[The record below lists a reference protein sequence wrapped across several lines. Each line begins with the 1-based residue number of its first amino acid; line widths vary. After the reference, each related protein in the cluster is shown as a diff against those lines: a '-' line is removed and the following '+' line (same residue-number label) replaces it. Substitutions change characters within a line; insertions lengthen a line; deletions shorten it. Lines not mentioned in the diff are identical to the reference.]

1 MPGSTPGSG
10 TDRNVTTPAHAAA
23 ATEERGRGT
32 RLGASLGSYGLAW
45 RRFKRHRLA
54 IGAGTLLAA
63 LVLIIAIAPLFIPEE
78 RANQAEPE
86 FILRSPSAQF
96 PFGTDDV
103 GRDILA
109 RSLYGGRISLTI
121 GATAAF
127 LAIGLGLVIGALAG
141 YYGGVRDAALMR
153 LADAMLSMPSLL
165 LLIVLGRL
173 FGSSVP
179 VLIAVIGGLS
189 WMTVARI
196 VRGTVLS
203 LREQDFVVAARAM
216 GADSRTVLVRH
227 VVPNTLAPV
236 IVAATLGVGNA
247 ILLEAGASFLGLGI
261 RPPTASW
268 GSMLYRAQN
277 VLDLAPWVAIFPGL
291 LILVTVLCINFLGDG
306 LRDALDPHTRV
317 E

>member
-1 MPGSTPGSG
+1 M
-10 TDRNVTTPAHAAA
+10 AAA
-23 ATEERGRGT
+23 V
-32 RLGASLGSYGLAW
+32 
-45 RRFKRHRLA
+45 
-54 IGAGTLLAA
+54 LAA
-63 LVLIIAIAPLFIPEE
+63 LVLTVAIAPAFIPEE

-86 FILRSPSAQF
+86 FIMRPPSAQF

-127 LAIGLGLVIGALAG
+127 LGIGLGLVVGALAG
-141 YYGGVRDAALMR
+141 YYGGASDAALMR

-165 LLIVLGRL
+165 LLIVLGRI

-196 VRGTVLS
+196 VRGNVLS

-216 GADSRTVLVRH
+216 GADSRMVLVRH

-247 ILLEAGASFLGLGI
+247 ILLEAGASFLGLGVG
-261 RPPTASW
+261 PPTASW

-277 VLDLAPWVAIFPGL
+277 VLDFAPWVAIFPGL
-291 LILVTVLCINFLGDG
+291 FILITVLCINFLGDG
-306 LRDALDPHTRV
+306 LRDALDPRIRI

>member
-1 MPGSTPGSG
+1 M
-10 TDRNVTTPAHAAA
+10 PAHAAA
-23 ATEERGRGT
+23 ATEGRGRGIP
-32 RLGASLGSYGLAW
+32 LGASLGSYGLAW

-54 IGAGTLLAA
+54 IVAGAILAA

-127 LAIGLGLVIGALAG
+127 LGIGLGLAIGALAG

-165 LLIVLGRL
+165 LLICAGADLRVLGAGADRRDRRPEL
-173 FGSSVP
+173 DD
-179 VLIAVIGGLS
+179 GGAHR
-189 WMTVARI
+189 ARQ
-196 VRGTVLS
+196 RA
-203 LREQDFVVAARAM
+203 VAA
-216 GADSRTVLVRH
+216 
-227 VVPNTLAPV
+227 
-236 IVAATLGVGNA
+236 
-247 ILLEAGASFLGLGI
+247 
-261 RPPTASW
+261 
-268 GSMLYRAQN
+268 
-277 VLDLAPWVAIFPGL
+277 
-291 LILVTVLCINFLGDG
+291 
-306 LRDALDPHTRV
+306 
-317 E
+317 

>member
-1 MPGSTPGSG
+1 M
-10 TDRNVTTPAHAAA
+10 
-23 ATEERGRGT
+23 
-32 RLGASLGSYGLAW
+32 
-45 RRFKRHRLA
+45 
-54 IGAGTLLAA
+54 
-63 LVLIIAIAPLFIPEE
+63 
-78 RANQAEPE
+78 
-86 FILRSPSAQF
+86 
-96 PFGTDDV
+96 
-103 GRDILA
+103 
-109 RSLYGGRISLTI
+109 
-121 GATAAF
+121 
-127 LAIGLGLVIGALAG
+127 
-141 YYGGVRDAALMR
+141 ALMR

-165 LLIVLGRL
+165 LLIVLGRI

-196 VRGTVLS
+196 VRGNVLS

-216 GADSRTVLVRH
+216 GADSRMVLVRH

-247 ILLEAGASFLGLGI
+247 ILLEAGASFLGLGV

-277 VLDLAPWVAIFPGL
+277 VLDFAPWVAIFPGL
-291 LILVTVLCINFLGDG
+291 LILITVLCINFLGDG
-306 LRDALDPHTRV
+306 LRDALDPRIRM

>member
-1 MPGSTPGSG
+1 MASG
-10 TDRNVTTPAHAAA
+10 EVAAI
-23 ATEERGRGT
+23 TEQRDFGIRV
-32 RLGASLGSYGLAW
+32 GASPGSYGPAW

-54 IGAGTLLAA
+54 IVAGGVLAV
-63 LVLIIAIAPLFIPEE
+63 LVLIVAIAPLFIPEE

-127 LAIGLGLVIGALAG
+127 LGIGLGLMLGALAG
-141 YYGGVRDAALMR
+141 YYGGLSDAALMR

-165 LLIVLGRL
+165 LLIVLGRI

-196 VRGTVLS
+196 VRGNVLS
-203 LREQDFVVAARAM
+203 LREQDFVVAARAI
-216 GADSRTVLVRH
+216 GADSRMVLLRH

-277 VLDLAPWVAIFPGL
+277 VLDFAPWVAIFPGL
-291 LILVTVLCINFLGDG
+291 LILITVLCINFLGDG
-306 LRDALDPHTRV
+306 LRDALDPRIRI

>member
-1 MPGSTPGSG
+1 MVPVDGA
-10 TDRNVTTPAHAAA
+10 VAA
-23 ATEERGRGT
+23 EERG
-32 RLGASLGSYGLAW
+32 LGMGVRASLGSYGLAW

-54 IGAGTLLAA
+54 IVAGAVLAV

-127 LAIGLGLVIGALAG
+127 LGIGLGLVIGALAG
-141 YYGGVRDAALMR
+141 YYGGVRDVALMR

-165 LLIVLGRL
+165 LLIVLGRI

-196 VRGTVLS
+196 VRGNVLS

-216 GADSRTVLVRH
+216 GADSRMVLVRH

-247 ILLEAGASFLGLGI
+247 ILLEAGASFLGLGV

-277 VLDLAPWVAIFPGL
+277 VLDFAPWVAIFPGL
-291 LILVTVLCINFLGDG
+291 LILITVLCINFLGDG
-306 LRDALDPHTRV
+306 LRDALDPRIRM

>member
-1 MPGSTPGSG
+1 M
-10 TDRNVTTPAHAAA
+10 A
-23 ATEERGRGT
+23 
-32 RLGASLGSYGLAW
+32 GAV
-45 RRFKRHRLA
+45 
-54 IGAGTLLAA
+54 LAA

-86 FILRSPSAQF
+86 LILRSPSAQF

-127 LAIGLGLVIGALAG
+127 LGIGLGLVIGALAG

-165 LLIVLGRL
+165 LLIVLGRI

-196 VRGTVLS
+196 VRGNVLS

-216 GADSRTVLVRH
+216 GADSRMVLVRH

-247 ILLEAGASFLGLGI
+247 ILLEAGASFLGLGSPAPHGQLGEHAVSGPECPRLRTLGGDLPRSAHPDHRAVHQLPGRWAAR
-261 RPPTASW
+261 RPRPSHTNRVGAC
-268 GSMLYRAQN
+268 
-277 VLDLAPWVAIFPGL
+277 AP
-291 LILVTVLCINFLGDG
+291 
-306 LRDALDPHTRV
+306 
-317 E
+317 

>member
-1 MPGSTPGSG
+1 MASG
-10 TDRNVTTPAHAAA
+10 EVAA
-23 ATEERGRGT
+23 ATEERDFGIRV
-32 RLGASLGSYGLAW
+32 GASPGSYGPAW

-54 IGAGTLLAA
+54 IVAGGVLAV
-63 LVLIIAIAPLFIPEE
+63 LVLIVAIAPLFIPEE

-127 LAIGLGLVIGALAG
+127 LGIGLGLMLGALAG
-141 YYGGVRDAALMR
+141 YYGGLSDAALMR

-165 LLIVLGRL
+165 LLIVLGRI

-189 WMTVARI
+189 WMTVARS
-196 VRGTVLS
+196 VRGNVLS
-203 LREQDFVVAARAM
+203 LREQDFVVAARAI
-216 GADSRTVLVRH
+216 GADSRMVLLRH
-227 VVPNTLAPV
+227 VVPKTLAPV

-291 LILVTVLCINFLGDG
+291 LILITVLCINFLGDG
-306 LRDALDPHTRV
+306 LRDALDPRIRI

>member
-1 MPGSTPGSG
+1 MAPVDGA
-10 TDRNVTTPAHAAA
+10 VAV
-23 ATEERGRGT
+23 EERG
-32 RLGASLGSYGLAW
+32 LGMGVRASRGSYGLAW

-54 IGAGTLLAA
+54 IVAGAVLAA

-86 FILRSPSAQF
+86 LILRSPSAQF

-127 LAIGLGLVIGALAG
+127 LGIGLGLVIGALAG

-165 LLIVLGRL
+165 LLIVLGRI

-196 VRGTVLS
+196 VRGNVLS

-216 GADSRTVLVRH
+216 GADSRVVLVRH

-247 ILLEAGASFLGLGI
+247 ILLEAGASFLGLGV

-277 VLDLAPWVAIFPGL
+277 VLDFAPWVAIFPGL
-291 LILVTVLCINFLGDG
+291 LILITVLCINFLGDG
-306 LRDALDPHTRV
+306 LRDALDPRIRM

>member
-1 MPGSTPGSG
+1 
-10 TDRNVTTPAHAAA
+10 VTAQA
-23 ATEERGRGT
+23 ATAAEEGGLAL
-32 RLGASLGSYGLAW
+32 RLGASLGSYGVAW

-54 IGAGTLLAA
+54 IVAGAVLTA
-63 LVLIIAIAPLFIPEE
+63 LVLTVAIAPVFIPEE

-86 FILRSPSAQF
+86 LILRPPSAQF

-121 GATAAF
+121 GATAAG
-127 LAIGLGLVIGALAG
+127 LGIGLGLLIGALAG
-141 YYGGVRDAALMR
+141 YYGGATDAVLMR

-165 LLIVLGRL
+165 LLIVLGRI

-196 VRGTVLS
+196 VRGNVLS

-216 GADSRTVLVRH
+216 GADSRLVLVRH

-247 ILLEAGASFLGLGI
+247 ILLEAGASFLGLGV

-277 VLDLAPWVAIFPGL
+277 VLDLAPWVAIFPGV
-291 LILVTVLCINFLGDG
+291 LILITVLCINFVGDG
-306 LRDALDPHTRV
+306 LRDALDPRIRI

>member
-1 MPGSTPGSG
+1 M
-10 TDRNVTTPAHAAA
+10 A
-23 ATEERGRGT
+23 
-32 RLGASLGSYGLAW
+32 GAVL
-45 RRFKRHRLA
+45 
-54 IGAGTLLAA
+54 TV
-63 LVLIIAIAPLFIPEE
+63 LVLIVAIAPLFIPEE

-86 FILRSPSAQF
+86 LILRSPSAQF

-121 GATAAF
+121 GATAAC
-127 LAIGLGLVIGALAG
+127 LGIGLGLVIGAVAG
-141 YYGGVRDAALMR
+141 YYGGARDVVLMR

-165 LLIVLGRL
+165 LLIVLGRI

-196 VRGTVLS
+196 VRGNVLS

-216 GADSRTVLVRH
+216 GADSRIVLVRH

-247 ILLEAGASFLGLGI
+247 IFLRPAQLPRSRRPASDRQLGEHAVPGPECPRPRALGGDLPRTAHPDHRAVHQLRGRWTAR
-261 RPPTASW
+261 RPRPA
-268 GSMLYRAQN
+268 
-277 VLDLAPWVAIFPGL
+277 
-291 LILVTVLCINFLGDG
+291 
-306 LRDALDPHTRV
+306 HTNRV
-317 E
+317 RHATR

>member
-1 MPGSTPGSG
+1 MASG
-10 TDRNVTTPAHAAA
+10 EVAAI
-23 ATEERGRGT
+23 TEQRDFGIRV
-32 RLGASLGSYGLAW
+32 GASPGSYGPAW

-54 IGAGTLLAA
+54 IVAGGVLAV
-63 LVLIIAIAPLFIPEE
+63 LVLIVAIAPLFIPEE

-127 LAIGLGLVIGALAG
+127 LGIGLGLMLGALAG
-141 YYGGVRDAALMR
+141 YYGGLSDAALMR

-165 LLIVLGRL
+165 LLIVLGRI

-196 VRGTVLS
+196 VRGNVLS
-203 LREQDFVVAARAM
+203 LREQDFVVAARAI
-216 GADSRTVLVRH
+216 GAGSRMVLLRH

-277 VLDLAPWVAIFPGL
+277 VLDFAPWVAIFPGL
-291 LILVTVLCINFLGDG
+291 LILITVLCINFLGDG
-306 LRDALDPHTRV
+306 LRDALDPRIRI

>member
-1 MPGSTPGSG
+1 MAPVDG
-10 TDRNVTTPAHAAA
+10 VVAV
-23 ATEERGRGT
+23 EERG
-32 RLGASLGSYGLAW
+32 LGMGVRASRGSYGLAW

-54 IGAGTLLAA
+54 IVAGAVLAA

-86 FILRSPSAQF
+86 LILRSPSAQF

-127 LAIGLGLVIGALAG
+127 LGIGLGLVIGALAG
-141 YYGGVRDAALMR
+141 YYGGVRDAVLMR

-165 LLIVLGRL
+165 LLIVLGRI

-196 VRGTVLS
+196 VRGNVLS

-216 GADSRTVLVRH
+216 GADSRVVLVRH

-247 ILLEAGASFLGLGI
+247 ILLEAGASFLGLGV

-277 VLDLAPWVAIFPGL
+277 VLDFAPWVAIFPGL
-291 LILVTVLCINFLGDG
+291 LILITVLCINFLGDG
-306 LRDALDPHTRV
+306 LRDALDPRIRM

>member
-1 MPGSTPGSG
+1 MA
-10 TDRNVTTPAHAAA
+10 PAHAATVTGEGGLA
-23 ATEERGRGT
+23 IPRKT
-32 RLGASLGSYGLAW
+32 SLGPYGVAW

-54 IGAGTLLAA
+54 IASGAVLGV
-63 LVLIIAIAPLFIPEE
+63 LVLVIAVAPLFIPEQ

-96 PFGTDDV
+96 LFGTDDV

-121 GATAAF
+121 GAIAA
-127 LAIGLGLVIGALAG
+127 LLGIGLGLLIGALAG
-141 YYGGVRDAALMR
+141 YYGGLRDAALMR

-165 LLIVLGRL
+165 LLIVLGRIV
-173 FGSSVP
+173 GSSVS

-196 VRGTVLS
+196 VRGNVLW
-203 LREQDFVVAARAM
+203 LREQDYVLAARAM
-216 GADSRTVLVRH
+216 GADNRIILVRH
-227 VVPNTLAPV
+227 VVPGTLAPV

-247 ILLEAGASFLGLGI
+247 ILLEAGASFLGLGVQ
-261 RPPTASW
+261 PPTASW

-277 VLDLAPWVAIFPGL
+277 VLDFAPWVAIFPGL
-291 LILVTVLCINFLGDG
+291 LILVTVLSINFLGDG
-306 LRDALDPHTRV
+306 LRDALDPRIRI